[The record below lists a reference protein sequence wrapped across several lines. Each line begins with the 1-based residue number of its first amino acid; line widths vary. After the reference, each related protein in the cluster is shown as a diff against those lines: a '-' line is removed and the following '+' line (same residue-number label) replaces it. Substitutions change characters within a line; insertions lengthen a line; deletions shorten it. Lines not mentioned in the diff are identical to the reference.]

1 MVGNFFN
8 VLICII
14 SICFDLKPTLDDE
27 MPNELEDS
35 VQQGYFTELVRLEKG
50 NYYFRKTHIVFVCS
64 HKYFILNNYSSIS
77 PNSTLV
83 CFQIYS
89 SLTISQIFH
98 LKILV
103 GVAAYAAIPVS
114 QLSPLVQAEP
124 SHKMCHL
131 HIKAISH
138 CSLSLNPQCH
148 NTHSKST

>member
-1 MVGNFFN
+1 MMRCPMN
-8 VLICII
+8 
-14 SICFDLKPTLDDE
+14 LKTVFSKDTLLNSYDWKKE
-27 MPNELEDS
+27 I
-35 VQQGYFTELVRLEKG
+35 TT
-50 NYYFRKTHIVFVCS
+50 YFRKTHIVFVCS

-148 NTHSKST
+148 NTHSKSI